1 VRRPLVVAAALCAA
15 LAGCGGGGNKSTS
28 ADQLPTITIGT
39 KNFTEQ
45 YILGELYAQTLRKAG
60 FRVNLKSD
68 IGSSEII
75 DKALTAGSLD
85 MYPEYTGVLLSEIAG
100 DRRRPPAAEQSY
112 ARAKAFEEKRGFT
125 LLAPTP
131 FSDSNAIAVLPAYA
145 RRHKLASISDL
156 AKVKGLKLGALPE
169 FQTRFEGSVGLRS
182 IYNIKDFRFVPLQLP
197 ARYPALDKHVID
209 ALAVFTTEGQ
219 LSAGAYKVLRD
230 PRNLFAFQNLAPVIR
245 SDLARK
251 YGGRLT
257 GPLNS
262 LSKRLTTDAM
272 RRMNA
277 AVDLKGEKPAAVAAR
292 FIDSGT
298 PG

>member
-1 VRRPLVVAAALCAA
+1 
-15 LAGCGGGGNKSTS
+15 
-28 ADQLPTITIGT
+28 
-39 KNFTEQ
+39 
-45 YILGELYAQTLRKAG
+45 
-60 FRVNLKSD
+60 
-68 IGSSEII
+68 
-75 DKALTAGSLD
+75 
-85 MYPEYTGVLLSEIAG
+85 
-100 DRRRPPAAEQSY
+100 
-112 ARAKAFEEKRGFT
+112 
-125 LLAPTP
+125 
-131 FSDSNAIAVLPAYA
+131 
-145 RRHKLASISDL
+145 
-156 AKVKGLKLGALPE
+156 
-169 FQTRFEGSVGLRS
+169 
-182 IYNIKDFRFVPLQLP
+182 VPLQLP

-257 GPLNS
+257 GPLNA